1 MALESEKRK
10 WSTKEVMFAI
20 SFVCTILIQT
30 LYLKFSLEIAIRE
43 EINNR
48 IADVRVLEEKIKNL
62 EKGLSE
68 NKELPV
74 KKNNIFE
81 NNVLAIKPDYSL
93 KIETN
98 VKRKKHI
105 G

>member
-10 WSTKEVMFAI
+10 WSTKEVVFAI
-20 SFVCTILIQT
+20 SIVCTILIQT

-68 NKELPV
+68 KKELPV
-74 KKNNIFE
+74 NKTGIFE
-81 NNVLAIKPDYSL
+81 NNILAIKPDYSL

-98 VKRKKHI
+98 VRRKKHI